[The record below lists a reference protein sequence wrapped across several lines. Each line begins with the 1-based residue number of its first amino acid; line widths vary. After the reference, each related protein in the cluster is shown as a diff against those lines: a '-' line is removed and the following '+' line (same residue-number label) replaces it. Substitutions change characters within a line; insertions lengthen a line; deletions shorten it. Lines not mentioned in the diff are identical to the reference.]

1 MIRQLDVPIYDTNV
15 LFLLETT
22 GGEVAGG
29 IVLVLMMI
37 LGIYLWKKGLK
48 ENNKKE

>member
-22 GGEVAGG
+22 GEEFTKFLDNEKNKQK
-29 IVLVLMMI
+29 IT
-37 LGIYLWKKGLK
+37 
-48 ENNKKE
+48 ENEL